1 MAITAANEIG
11 LTGGCQCG
19 AARYRLDAKPDGAVI
34 CHCRMCQK
42 ASGGP
47 FMAFCGVPVSSFALT
62 RGSISRFQSSD
73 IAERGFCAS
82 CGTPLTYRVMGSER
96 IGVSLGSLDNPNA
109 VEPEEQ
115 LGTESRV
122 LWLAESLS
130 RPEASIAGW
139 LRSRNIE
146 TVGSHQHPDHDP

>member
-1 MAITAANEIG
+1 
-11 LTGGCQCG
+11 
-19 AARYRLDAKPDGAVI
+19 
-34 CHCRMCQK
+34 
-42 ASGGP
+42 
-47 FMAFCGVPVSSFALT
+47 
-62 RGSISRFQSSD
+62 
-73 IAERGFCAS
+73 
-82 CGTPLTYRVMGSER
+82 MGSER